1 MCVFFILTKKNEFL
15 ENLKKVDIKNLC
27 LSIY

>member
-15 ENLKKVDIKNLC
+15 ANLKKVDIKNLC